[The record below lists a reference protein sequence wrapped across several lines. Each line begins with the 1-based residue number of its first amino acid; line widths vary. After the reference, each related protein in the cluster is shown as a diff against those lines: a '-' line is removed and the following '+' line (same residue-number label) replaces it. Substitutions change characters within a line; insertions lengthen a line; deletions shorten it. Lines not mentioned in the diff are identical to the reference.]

1 MTPSPYWLIAAA
13 VLLLVAAGR
22 VHELWTRARLGRY
35 AVLLEPQAREWLAEL
50 RREVEEDR
58 TVAEVHAELAREQ
71 WQMSRDEA
79 VSNLEALAQ
88 HFERTVQPNLGA
100 LIHELRVAAR
110 TVKVVAPPRPLGA
123 AAYRLWRLRGWSGL
137 GLLAHWLLV
146 TGWQRVR
153 VRVWFLA
160 RGLKVVVR
168 AVTGASLLAVR
179 RGRWSPTIDAAV
191 ADFNTWGGEVVT
203 TAESI
208 LEAVARW
215 RARRTP
221 ER

>member
-1 MTPSPYWLIAAA
+1 MNPYWLIALA
-13 VLLLVAAGR
+13 VLALVAASR
-22 VHELWTRARLGRY
+22 VHELWTGARLGRY
-35 AVLLEPQAREWLAEL
+35 VVLLEPEALEWLGEL
-50 RREVEEDR
+50 RREIEEDR
-58 TVAEVHAELAREQ
+58 SVAEVHAELAREQ
-71 WQMSRDEA
+71 WRLSRDEA
-79 VSNLEALAQ
+79 LSNLEALAR

-100 LIHELRVAAR
+100 LLHELRVAAR
-110 TVKVVAPPRPLGA
+110 TVKIVAPPRPLGV

-160 RGLKVVVR
+160 RGLKVVAR

-179 RGRWSPTIDAAV
+179 RGRWSMTIDAAV
-191 ADFNTWGGEVVT
+191 ADFGTWGGEAVT

-208 LEAVARW
+208 LDAVARW
-215 RARRTP
+215 RAQRSADR
-221 ER
+221 